1 MKKWKYCSISV
12 SYVNKSI
19 EEMDKLGAEG
29 WELVSVDSSRAYFKR
44 EVQKT

>member
-1 MKKWKYCSISV
+1 MKKWEYYSISV
-12 SYVNKSI
+12 SYVNKSK

-29 WELVSVDSSRAYFKR
+29 WELIAVDSARAYFKR